1 MTGHTTPHCE
11 AVDPVVEAV
20 AKYLHEMFHTSPYER
35 WSCWINAEDVVNIV
49 RQTTPDRVEIPTVVV
64 GKWHPVHQHRWVW
77 FNPPLTISEFRAAR
91 QDHLHTA

>member
-1 MTGHTTPHCE
+1 MVRGEAVSNPTPHCE

-49 RQTTPDRVEIPTVVV
+49 RQTTPTASRR
-64 GKWHPVHQHRWVW
+64 WHRGQ
-77 FNPPLTISEFRAAR
+77 
-91 QDHLHTA
+91 